1 MPYLFNSNK
10 KKVFFQSFKVGRGCN
25 ISTAYG
31 KNNFLINKYK
41 KTRAKGKTPKRDST
55 SNKLTTQDR
64 TFLKSIGL
72 TVLK

>member
-1 MPYLFNSNK
+1 MPYLFNSKK

-31 KNNFLINKYK
+31 KNNFLVNKYK
-41 KTRAKGKTPKRDST
+41 KTRAKSKTPKRGSAT
-55 SNKLTTQDR
+55 NKLTPQDR
-64 TFLKSIGL
+64 AFLKSIGL